1 LTYTACIQF
10 VDRLAQN
17 HDQPLPKLRSVNM
30 TLRAVLDLKNPD
42 REALEI
48 DVIMAAT
55 VAEILRRIVTEELI

>member
-1 LTYTACIQF
+1 
-10 VDRLAQN
+10 
-17 HDQPLPKLRSVNM
+17 M